1 MILKKIFIYILTSL
15 TFLNASDE
23 VLTKKLNDKEIKYT
37 LTGNGCHCYESQ
49 VEFIL
54 NEKKEVSY
62 NYNYIR
68 TPKGCGFG
76 YFRTRY
82 CTVEILS
89 KI

>member
-1 MILKKIFIYILTSL
+1 MIIKKIFILALITLS
-15 TFLNASDE
+15 FANASEE
-23 VLTKKLNDKEIKYT
+23 VLIKKLNDKEIKYT
-37 LTGNGCHCYESQ
+37 LSGNGCHCYESQ

-68 TPKGCGFG
+68 TPKGCGYG

-82 CTVEILS
+82 CTIEILS
-89 KI
+89 K